1 MGFLDNS
8 NANIIV
14 DAVLTDLGRQLLAAN
29 DNSFAIR
36 RFSLGDDEIDYG
48 TITKFGFSVGKE
60 KIEKNTPVFEAQT
73 NTDLALKYNCVSINA
88 TALTNYPNLTLSS
101 ISGAAIITLAAGSI
115 SGNVVNLVA
124 SSESDTSST
133 VKVTQI
139 PASGQAAIQGDLAE
153 DLFYVRLNRRFLS
166 LGTAVETSQP
176 NGVDVY
182 EVLATI
188 SSGATTSEASF
199 QLRTILS
206 STSTDFTTYGNGT
219 QIITP
224 VRIVGARSGIV
235 SDLIVTITTPISS

>member
-60 KIEKNTPVFEAQT
+60 KIEKNTPIFEAQT

-88 TALTNYPNLTLSS
+88 TALTNYPNLTLSYT
-101 ISGAAIITLAAGSI
+101 SGVAII
-115 SGNVVNLVA
+115 GNVVTF
-124 SSESDTSST
+124 DTSDST
-133 VKVTQI
+133 SISSIVQI
-139 PASGQAAIQGDLAE
+139 IQNPASGQSAIQGDLVE
-153 DLFYVRLNRRFLS
+153 DLFYVKLNRRFLS

-176 NGVDVY
+176 NGTDVY
-182 EVLATI
+182 AVGATV
-188 SSGATTSEASF
+188 SSGATTSVASF

-235 SDLIVTITTPISS
+235 SDLIVKITT

>member
-88 TALTNYPNLTLSS
+88 TALTTYPNLTLSS
-101 ISGAAIITLAAGSI
+101 TSGASIAISSAGSI
-115 SGNVVNLVA
+115 NGYVVNLVA
-124 SSESDTSST
+124 SSTSLASST
-133 VKVTQI
+133 VQVIQI
-139 PASGQAAIQGDLAE
+139 PASGQSTIQADLAE
-153 DLFYVRLNRRFLS
+153 DLFYVKLNRRFLS
-166 LGTAVETSQP
+166 LGTVVETSQP
-176 NGVDVY
+176 NGIDVY
-182 EVLATI
+182 EVIATVA
-188 SSGATTSEASF
+188 SGATSSTANF
-199 QLRTILS
+199 QLRTILNN
-206 STSTDFTTYGNGT
+206 TSTDFTTYGNGT

-235 SDLIVTITTPISS
+235 SDLIVKITTA